1 MLLSA
6 TNTGLDIFLIVW
18 VVVIIATVIGEL
30 LTADLSCI
38 WFTGGG
44 IIALILSLCGV
55 SNPYIQLG
63 AFLLVSLILLFTLGR
78 LARKNMNN
86 NIVHTNIDAAI
97 GKEILVLKDADAY
110 HYGEGRYAG
119 LVRTISCPKD
129 EEVKKDEFV
138 FIKAIEGNKLIVS
151 RKKD

>member
-1 MLLSA
+1 
-6 TNTGLDIFLIVW
+6 
-18 VVVIIATVIGEL
+18 
-30 LTADLSCI
+30 
-38 WFTGGG
+38 
-44 IIALILSLCGV
+44 
-55 SNPYIQLG
+55 
-63 AFLLVSLILLFTLGR
+63 
-78 LARKNMNN
+78 MNN

-119 LVRTISCPKD
+119 LVWTISCPKD